1 MTRKPKVQDNS
12 PIFDEELDTQLAPK
26 EDTQLA
32 PLSATRTLAP
42 DLVVHA
48 GEAFQPSRY
57 TVIQGTSS
65 EGDVAGNFYCSET
78 GHETSDLA
86 LIPAKLQPIR
96 QLWPV
101 G

>member
-48 GEAFQPSRY
+48 GDAISVDEWNLLHYRHGQYDA
-57 TVIQGTSS
+57 
-65 EGDVAGNFYCSET
+65 
-78 GHETSDLA
+78 
-86 LIPAKLQPIR
+86 
-96 QLWPV
+96 
-101 G
+101 